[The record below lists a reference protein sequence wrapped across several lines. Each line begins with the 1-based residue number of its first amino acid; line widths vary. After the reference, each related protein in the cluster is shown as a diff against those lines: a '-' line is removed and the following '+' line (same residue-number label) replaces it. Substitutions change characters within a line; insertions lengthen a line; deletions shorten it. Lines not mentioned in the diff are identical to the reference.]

1 MTTPHENELNTKK
14 KFEGEKTHDD
24 DNKKK
29 KLRKSI
35 KNEISVSPSGASH
48 LMAINSLFIV
58 I

>member
-1 MTTPHENELNTKK
+1 MTTPSELNTKK

-24 DNKKK
+24 DNKMK

-35 KNEISVSPSGASH
+35 KNEISVSPAGASH